1 MAFDASVI
9 SEIGGNTP
17 DVTGSQAKALT
28 LADLYDENTL
38 NKGKLREQQQT
49 QADMTYAKQILG
61 GKDLSKLEDQNAAVA
76 AITKRNPK
84 LGMELMKGFQEQT
97 GGQNDLELQ
106 QLKLH
111 EAKND
116 IMGSA
121 IEPLKAKHDQLLQDL
136 QAKNPKASPQQLEQ
150 QVDQAMRQDM
160 FGAIQGLVGQKLPN
174 GKPVLNEQDVAF
186 IRENFKTGYNPQ
198 AVDMIVARSKQ
209 AREAIAQKLKERDQD
224 RKDKATDSAIALG
237 GRRTDQGDR
246 RISDKEQLDSAKA
259 KLDEEGKL
267 EGDDATAMA
276 QQYLAGDKSVLTGL
290 GRGKQGAQN
299 IILVR
304 HAIAKEAQ
312 AQGLKPADIA
322 ARLAEYQ
329 GYTAEQRAL
338 GTRSANI
345 ETSSTEAYK
354 MIDIAKKASGD
365 VPRGAFLPWNKL
377 VRGADVITSD
387 KEYAKFAAATLAVVN
402 TWARAISPSGVPTV
416 ADKEHA
422 NSVLNTAQSQEAYDA
437 VLDQFKTEIAAALN
451 APADVKQALH
461 DRFVG
466 GAGGGG
472 KGTEPTA
479 NPTTPLSPSG
489 PTAEP
494 PAAPASSPGASP
506 AAGGPPT
513 HVLRFDAQG
522 NPIQ

>member
-9 SEIGGNTP
+9 ADIGGNTP
-17 DVTGSQAKALT
+17 DVSGSQAKALT
-28 LADLYDENTL
+28 LADLYDTNTL
-38 NKGKLREQQQT
+38 NKGKIREQQQS
-49 QADMTYAKQILG
+49 QADMTYAKQILQ

-76 AITKRNPK
+76 QITKRSPK

-97 GGQNDLELQ
+97 AGQNDLELQ

-116 IMGSA
+116 IMGAA
-121 IEPLKAKHDQLLQDL
+121 IELLKAKHDQLLQDL
-136 QAKNPKASPQQLEQ
+136 KAKNPQASPQQLES
-150 QVDQAMRQDM
+150 QVDQAMRDDM
-160 FGAIQGLVGQKLPN
+160 FGAIKGLVSQKLPN
-174 GKPVLNEQDVAF
+174 GQPVLNPQDVAF
-186 IRENFKTGYNPQ
+186 IQENFKNGYSPQ

-209 AREAIAQKLKERDQD
+209 AREAIAQKLKERDAD
-224 RKDKATDSAIALG
+224 RKDKATDAAIAKG
-237 GRRTDQGDR
+237 VRSGDQADR
-246 RISDKEQLDSAKA
+246 RISDKEQLDHAKA
-259 KLDEEGKL
+259 QVDSEGKL
-267 EGDDATAMA
+267 DPEDATAMA
-276 QQYLAGDKSVLTGL
+276 QQYLAGDKSIMTGL

-304 HAIAKEAQ
+304 RAIAKEAQ

-322 ARLAEYQ
+322 ARLAEYS

-345 ETSSTEAYK
+345 ETASQEAYA
-354 MIDIAKKASGD
+354 MIDVAKKASD
-365 VPRGAFLPWNKL
+365 AVPRGEFKPWNTL
-377 VRGADVITSD
+377 VRGGDVVTND
-387 KEYAKFAAATLAVVN
+387 PNYAKFAAATLAVVN
-402 TWARAISPSGVPTV
+402 TWARAISPSGTPTV

-422 NSVLNTAQSQEAYDA
+422 NAVLNTAQSQEAYDA
-437 VLDQFKTEIAAALN
+437 VLDQFKTEIQTALH

-479 NPTTPLSPSG
+479 NPTVPLAAPSG
-489 PTAEP
+489 SPGAP
-494 PAAPASSPGASP
+494 PAAAASSPAAPAAP
-506 AAGGPPT
+506 GGPPK
-513 HVLRFDAQG
+513 VLNWNDLP
-522 NPIQ
+522 N

>member
-1 MAFDASVI
+1 MANFDASVLQDVG
-9 SEIGGNTP
+9 SNLVP
-17 DVTGSQAKALT
+17 DVAGDTGKALT
-28 LADLYDENTL
+28 LADLYDQNTL
-38 NKGKLREQQQT
+38 NKGKIREQQQG
-49 QADMTYAKQILG
+49 QADMTYAKQILA

-76 AITKRNPK
+76 KITQRSPQ
-84 LGMELMKGFQEQT
+84 LGMELMRGFQAQQRGEIDNERSQ
-97 GGQNDLELQ
+97 LELYN
-106 QLKLH
+106 
-111 EAKND
+111 AKND
-116 IMGSA
+116 IIGGAMLQ
-121 IEPLKAKHDQLLQDL
+121 LKQKHDQIIQDFK
-136 QAKNPKASPQQLEQ
+136 AKNPQATPQQLEQ
-150 QVDQAMRQDM
+150 ATHDAMKGDVMTTVQSLAQA
-160 FGAIQGLVGQKLPN
+160 KLPN
-174 GKPVLNEQDVAF
+174 GKPLLGPDDAKIIQSGF
-186 IRENFKTGYNPQ
+186 GQGYSASFVDS
-198 AVDMIVARSKQ
+198 AVSRSAQ
-209 AREAIAQKLKERDQD
+209 ARAAIAQKLKERDED
-224 RKDKATDSAIALG
+224 RKEKATNAAITAGVRKGDQVDRKL
-237 GRRTDQGDR
+237 TDA
-246 RISDKEQLDSAKA
+246 EQNAHAKQILDS
-259 KLDEEGKL
+259 EGKL
-267 EGDDATAMA
+267 EPDDATAMA

-329 GYTAEQRAL
+329 GYTAEQRSL

-354 MIDIAKKASGD
+354 MIDIAKKASGE
-365 VPRGAFLPWNKL
+365 VPRGGFLPWNKL
-377 VRGADVITSD
+377 VRGGDVVTQD
-387 KEYAKFAAATLAVVN
+387 PQYAKFAAATLAVVN

-422 NSVLNTAQSQEAYDA
+422 NAVLNTAQSQEAYEA

-479 NPTTPLSPSG
+479 NPTVPLAPSG
-489 PTAEP
+489 PPAAS
-494 PAAPASSPGASP
+494 PAAPAAAPPGASP
-506 AAGGPPT
+506 AVGGPPK
-513 HVLRFDAQG
+513 VINWADLP
-522 NPIQ
+522 N